1 MKRLV
6 GYCLGGAL
14 TLLLGGFALA
24 VGAEFPTTDQEALRT
39 QYVNKVLIFRKS
51 YRMLDRLEVKAD
63 GTVAGKP
70 RSGYWSM
77 DGACQVKGLEF
88 RKDAVIL
95 KCTKLWANL
104 KDDGQLHY
112 FPVSAALKGKTD
124 YPEKMD
130 VVFRTAAAGES
141 VAQMN
146 ERVNKIF
153 LSEQEPKLAATP
165 APISAY
171 IQKLSI
177 QPDIDPAA
185 GSGFDGTPPKPVS
198 TPMPDLSREAQLVGQ
213 AGKESFVLLVDEQGK
228 ASVLAFTRLLQYGLE
243 ETTIDAVRDW
253 KFQPAVKDGKP
264 IPVRIAMDI
273 EYKQPQ
279 PAR

>member
-1 MKRLV
+1 MRKLV
-6 GYCLGGAL
+6 GYCLGGVL
-14 TLLLGGFALA
+14 TLLGGLALA
-24 VGAEFPTTDQEALRT
+24 AGAEFPATDQEALRK
-39 QYVNKVLIFRKS
+39 QYVDKVLIFRKS

-70 RSGYWSM
+70 RPGYWSM
-77 DGACQVKGLEF
+77 DGACQVKDLEF

-95 KCTKLWANL
+95 KCTKLWANV

-130 VVFRTAAAGES
+130 VVFRTAAVGES
-141 VAQMN
+141 VAQVN
-146 ERVNKIF
+146 EQVNKIF

-165 APISAY
+165 ASISAY
-171 IQKLSI
+171 IQKLSV

-185 GSGFDGTPPKPVS
+185 SSGFDGTPPKPVS
-198 TPMPDLSREAQLVGQ
+198 TPIPDLSREALLVGQ

-228 ASVLAFTRLLQYGLE
+228 ANVLAFTRLLQYGLE
-243 ETTIDAVRDW
+243 ETTIEAVKQW

-273 EYKQPQ
+273 DYKQPP

>member
-1 MKRLV
+1 MKKIM
-6 GYCLGGAL
+6 GHCLGGAL
-14 TLLLGGFALA
+14 ALLGGLALA
-24 VGAEFPTTDQEALRT
+24 VGAELPATDQEALRK

-70 RSGYWSM
+70 RPGYWTM
-77 DGACQVKGLEF
+77 DGACQVKDLEF

-95 KCTKLWANL
+95 KCTKLGANV

-130 VVFRTAAAGES
+130 VVFRTASAGKFL
-141 VAQMN
+141 AQVN
-146 ERVNKIF
+146 EQVSKIF

-177 QPDIDPAA
+177 QPDIDPAPGA
-185 GSGFDGTPPKPVS
+185 GFDGTLPKLVS
-198 TPMPDLSREAQLVGQ
+198 TLVPDLSREA
-213 AGKESFVLLVDEQGK
+213 
-228 ASVLAFTRLLQYGLE
+228 
-243 ETTIDAVRDW
+243 
-253 KFQPAVKDGKP
+253 
-264 IPVRIAMDI
+264 
-273 EYKQPQ
+273 
-279 PAR
+279 